1 MQTRRKKQQAIS
13 GSKSQPSKP
22 VKELVNKKRMVCD
35 FKNFKREYNLQKRR
49 KVQEDKNP
57 VSDDVFRKDVN
68 NRSYDNEQ
76 SSSSGQKAREAT
88 GDFNCA
94 DPLKSPTDAKDV
106 VVKNQTKNFHV
117 GGNKPGKFKE
127 PLEFIREERENLV
140 SKNADNNDN
149 FNNAGEKESSDEVE
163 TNIKPFQCSFC
174 GKRFQFVNNLAAH
187 SRYHTVNKPTK
198 GSKVLDNP
206 MPDDVRERSGSI
218 SDLSKSSQVESTID
232 NGSKALRSNARN
244 VNVSKDRFQ
253 AFLAKCKDQMFEDK
267 RSSQNQLKCDICGK
281 SYLRLLTL
289 QKHIITHNG
298 SKKHHQ
304 CAGCRKEFD
313 NGRLFKSH
321 LKSDGCEMPYECTV
335 CGKRFATEPSLSRH
349 SAVHLEENSFQC
361 NLCGKGFKRSSH
373 LRTHLRVHT
382 GEKPYE
388 CAICKKGFALLHHL
402 QRHQRIHTGEK
413 PFKCNFCEKV
423 FNQSSTLKEH
433 LRIQNGEKPFKC
445 NVCCQSFTRSGSLK
459 SHLRIHTGE
468 RPFNCKSCGK
478 GYTSSSSL
486 NKHLRIHT

>member
-1 MQTRRKKQQAIS
+1 MQTRKRKQQDKS
-13 GSKSQPSKP
+13 GSKTQPFKAA
-22 VKELVNKKRMVCD
+22 KESVNNECMVCD
-35 FKNFKREYNLQKRR
+35 KKFKREYNLQKHQKAPEER
-49 KVQEDKNP
+49 NP
-57 VSDDVFRKDVN
+57 VSGDFLREGLKN
-68 NRSYDNEQ
+68 HSYDNEQ
-76 SSSSGQKAREAT
+76 SSSSDQKVPKVKAT
-88 GDFNCA
+88 GRLNPA
-94 DPLKSPTDAKDV
+94 DTLKDLSDSKDA
-106 VVKNQTKNFHV
+106 VVKNQAGNIHV
-117 GGNKPGKFKE
+117 GDNKPCTVKE
-127 PLEFIREERENLV
+127 PLECIQEEKEKNLV
-140 SKNADNNDN
+140 SKNDDENDN
-149 FNNAGEKESSDEVE
+149 FNCDLEESSDDVE
-163 TNIKPFQCSFC
+163 TNIKSFQCSFC

-187 SRYHTVNKPTK
+187 SRYHTVDKPK
-198 GSKVLDNP
+198 KRSKVLDNP
-206 MPDDVRERSGSI
+206 MPDDVREKSGNI

-402 QRHQRIHTGEK
+402 QRHQRIH
-413 PFKCNFCEKV
+413 P
-423 FNQSSTLKEH
+423 
-433 LRIQNGEKPFKC
+433 GEKPFKC
-445 NVCCQSFTRSGSLK
+445 NVCGKSFTRSGSLK

-478 GYTSSSSL
+478 GYTTSSSL